1 VQPTT
6 DRERDALLMAQIAQG
21 SATAYRDLS
30 ATYLDAV
37 LNYCNRLVK
46 NQADAEEIT
55 QEAFVR
61 LWKAAPGWQPKAT
74 AKTWL
79 FTVAHNLCLDRLRSA
94 RRNTGNT
101 GELQDEAASDSVRPS
116 RRLDQLQ
123 QANAVRAALEQLP
136 DRQRHALLLSHY
148 DGLSNAEIG
157 DVLGVGV
164 EAVESL
170 LSRARRTLRTL
181 LAPPEPV

>member
-1 VQPTT
+1 
-6 DRERDALLMAQIAQG
+6 MAQIAQG
-21 SATAYRDLS
+21 SAAAYRELS
-30 ATYLDAV
+30 STYLDAV
-37 LNYCNRLVK
+37 LNYSNRLLR
-46 NQADAEEIT
+46 NQADAEEVT

-61 LWKAAPGWQPKAT
+61 LWKAAPNWQPKAT

-79 FTVAHNLCLDRLRSA
+79 FTVAHNLCLDRLRST
-94 RRNTGNT
+94 RRDTRNTD
-101 GELQDEAASDSVRPS
+101 ELQDQAASDSVRPS

-157 DVLGVGV
+157 AVLGVGV

-181 LAPPEPV
+181 LTPAEAPSC